1 MTIGQY
7 SYIIDEKKRVGI
19 PTKFRD
25 ALEQGAVLTKGFEG
39 CLYLYPQREWEKFL
53 DMINKLPYFDPA
65 TREMKRSIVGSA
77 MDVKLDTAGRILV
90 PDYLKDYAA
99 LSKNLIIVGLN
110 DHMEIWDE
118 EKWKKYS
125 PELDKISDQ
134 LKQFGL

>member
-25 ALEQGAVLTKGFEG
+25 AIEQGAVLTKGFEG

-53 DMINKLPYFDPA
+53 DIVNKLPYFDPA

-77 MDVKLDTAGRILV
+77 MDVKLDNAGRILV

-99 LSKNLIIVGLN
+99 LTKNLIIIGLN
-110 DHMEIWDE
+110 DHIEIWDE
-118 EKWKKYS
+118 DKWNKYS